1 MSGIFCLP
9 HICMQAVMKKLTKK
23 EQEIM
28 ELYWDKG
35 PMFVRELL
43 ECYDEPKP
51 ALTTLSTMVRIL
63 EQKGFMGHKSFGTAH
78 QYYPLLTREEYQKRS
93 LTSVISDYFENSY
106 LKAVSALV
114 KEDKI
119 TVEELKDLIAQI
131 EAGEE
136 A

>member
-1 MSGIFCLP
+1 
-9 HICMQAVMKKLTKK
+9 MKKLTKK

-119 TVEELKDLIAQI
+119 TVEELKDLIAQM

>member
-1 MSGIFCLP
+1 MNA
-9 HICMQAVMKKLTKK
+9 MQRKLTNK

-28 ELYWDKG
+28 ELFWDKG

-43 ECYDEPKP
+43 DCYEDPKP

-63 EQKGFMGHKSFGTAH
+63 EQKGFMAHKAFGTAH
-78 QYYPLLTREEYQKRS
+78 QYFPLLTREEYKKRS
-93 LTSVISDYFENSY
+93 LTSLISDYYENSY
-106 LKAVSALV
+106 LNAVSALV

-119 TVEELKDLIAQI
+119 TIEELKELIAQI

-136 A
+136 G

>member
-1 MSGIFCLP
+1 
-9 HICMQAVMKKLTKK
+9 MQRKLTKK

-28 ELYWDKG
+28 ELFWDRG

-43 ECYDEPKP
+43 DCYEDPKP

-63 EQKGFMGHKSFGTAH
+63 EQKGFMAHKAFRTAH
-78 QYYPLLTREEYQKRS
+78 QYFPLLTREEYKKRS
-93 LTSVISDYFENSY
+93 LTSLISDYFENSY

-114 KEDKI
+114 KEEKI

-131 EAGEE
+131 EAGKEG
-136 A
+136 